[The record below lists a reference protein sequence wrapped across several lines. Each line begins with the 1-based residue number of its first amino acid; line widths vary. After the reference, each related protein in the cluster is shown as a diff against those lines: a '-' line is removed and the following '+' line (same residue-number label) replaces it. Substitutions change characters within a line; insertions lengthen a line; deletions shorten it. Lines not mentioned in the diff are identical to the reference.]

1 MATACATCASRF
13 DSPLDPVSEKPLLP
27 GRDLDCCGRAICSR
41 CLNQNKRYETYCP
54 YCQITTEPS
63 LLPQGLK
70 DPPAYSDDR
79 LPPRRTVLDD
89 EPPAYSEHQPVQP
102 LLEKQ
107 NHKVAE
113 DVLHFL
119 TPNDSM
125 SSLSLAYGVPIDAL
139 RKTNNVFADHL
150 IQGRKTVLIPGEYYK
165 GGVSLSP
172 QPIESE
178 EEELKKNKIRRW
190 QVACKVAEYD
200 VAQLYLKNA
209 EWDLQAAIDA
219 YRDDEQWEKDHPL
232 EAKQQKKGKGVKML
246 SRRMLSR
253 EEEAEIGEEKEV
265 RKEDQDK
272 INRFSRLHSREK
284 GLEEELKVKQK
295 DKEDLE
301 EISGELE
308 LADEDEKVPY
318 KIGDSFFNLPVSEV
332 QELLSAAVERIDG
345 EVSAV
350 EEKLSEYRE
359 EMQTLKTALYGRFGK
374 SINLEV

>member
-1 MATACATCASRF
+1 
-13 DSPLDPVSEKPLLP
+13 
-27 GRDLDCCGRAICSR
+27 
-41 CLNQNKRYETYCP
+41 
-54 YCQITTEPS
+54 
-63 LLPQGLK
+63 
-70 DPPAYSDDR
+70 
-79 LPPRRTVLDD
+79 
-89 EPPAYSEHQPVQP
+89 
-102 LLEKQ
+102 
-107 NHKVAE
+107 
-113 DVLHFL
+113 
-119 TPNDSM
+119 
-125 SSLSLAYGVPIDAL
+125 
-139 RKTNNVFADHL
+139 
-150 IQGRKTVLIPGEYYK
+150 
-165 GGVSLSP
+165 
-172 QPIESE
+172 
-178 EEELKKNKIRRW
+178 
-190 QVACKVAEYD
+190 
-200 VAQLYLKNA
+200 
-209 EWDLQAAIDA
+209 
-219 YRDDEQWEKDHPL
+219 
-232 EAKQQKKGKGVKML
+232 ML

-308 LADEDEKVPY
+308 LADEDDKVPY